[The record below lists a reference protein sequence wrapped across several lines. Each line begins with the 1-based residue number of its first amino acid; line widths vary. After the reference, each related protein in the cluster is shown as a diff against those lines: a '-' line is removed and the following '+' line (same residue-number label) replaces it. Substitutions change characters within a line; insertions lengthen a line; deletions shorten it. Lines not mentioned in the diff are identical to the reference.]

1 MAKAQ
6 DHSKTDL
13 WPSQQH
19 GSLRTQGQH
28 TVGKYVQNDK
38 YSVKQLSCGAG
49 LEVNCPPTSDAT
61 TSVMKEQVV
70 LQGKEHSVRRP
81 TVTSYSAIEQLV
93 DFEEIPCLSE
103 NQSPLLQNR
112 DHFPCLVQIPQNQ
125 N

>member
-1 MAKAQ
+1 M
-6 DHSKTDL
+6 
-13 WPSQQH
+13 
-19 GSLRTQGQH
+19 
-28 TVGKYVQNDK
+28 QNDK

-81 TVTSYSAIEQLV
+81 TVTSYLATEQLV

-103 NQSPLLQNR
+103 NQSPLLQK
-112 DHFPCLVQIPQNQ
+112 
-125 N
+125 